1 MAKYNT
7 STYIELAKQKWGT
20 KFDYSQVLYKNSYH
34 KVTIKCLEHDE
45 TFEVDPIAFI
55 RPGVT
60 PDGLCT
66 KCVEPTPSVQC
77 PDEHKD
83 DLHHDSAYG
92 ASDAVFYKILVHHDE
107 TKLVWTQVGTALVTA
122 GQDSHYLNAP
132 DGFKIEVHE
141 EIFGTPSEVL
151 ALKENFKHHNKH
163 KLFYVPRDVYPVSC
177 GSSTSN
183 SDCYITDDEIQL
195 KANQVK
201 FVRDGLLEK
210 QNGVCPICAR
220 SVKLPVLDHFH
231 TKRHNG
237 DGKVRGVLCNTCNR
251 MIGVIEN
258 NALKNGINFSDLPS
272 FLRLCADYASKDH
285 YPYIHPSEVQRE
297 PKVSKR
303 NYNQLKKAYDKK
315 AKFPEYP
322 ASAKLTKRLA
332 ELFNEY
338 CISPYN

>member
-7 STYIELAKQKWGT
+7 STYIELAKEKWGT
-20 KFDYSQVLYKNSYH
+20 KFDYNQVLYKNSYH

-60 PDGLCT
+60 PDGCCT
-66 KCVEPTPSVQC
+66 KCVEPTPVVHC
-77 PDEHKD
+77 TDEHKD
-83 DLHHDSAYG
+83 DLQHDR
-92 ASDAVFYKILVHHDE
+92 AVFYKILVHHDE
-107 TKLVWTQVGTALVTA
+107 TKLVWAQVGTALVTA
-122 GQDSHYLNAP
+122 DQGSHYLNAP

-151 ALKENFKHHNKH
+151 ALKENYKHSNKH
-163 KLFYVPRDVYPVSC
+163 KLFYVPRDVYVSF
-177 GSSTSN
+177 GGTSTSN

-210 QNGVCPICAR
+210 QKGVCPICAR

-338 CISPYN
+338 NISPYN

>member
-7 STYIELAKQKWGT
+7 STYIELAQEKWGT
-20 KFDYSQVLYKNSYH
+20 KFDYSKVLYKNSYH
-34 KVTIKCLEHDE
+34 KVTVKCLEHDE

-60 PDGLCT
+60 PDGFCT
-66 KCVEPTPSVQC
+66 KCVPPVPKVLPVQC
-77 PDEHKD
+77 TAAQ
-83 DLHHDSAYG
+83 SV
-92 ASDAVFYKILVHHDE
+92 SDNTNAVFYKIAVHHDE
-107 TKLVWTQVGTALVTA
+107 TKLVWTQVGTALVT
-122 GQDSHYLNAP
+122 GDQPGHYANAP
-132 DGFKIEVHE
+132 NGFKIEVLE
-141 EIFGTPSEVL
+141 EIFGTQSEVL
-151 ALKENFKHHNKH
+151 ALKENFKHLNKH
-163 KLFYVPRDVYPVSC
+163 KLFYVPSDVYPVI
-177 GSSTSN
+177 GSSGSTSS

-210 QNGVCPICAR
+210 QAGVCPLCAR

-258 NALKNGINFSDLPS
+258 NAIKNGINFSDLPS
-272 FLRLCADYASKDH
+272 FLKRCADYASKDH
-285 YPYIHPSEVQRE
+285 YPLIHPSEVTRS

-303 NYNQLKKAYDKK
+303 NYNQLKKVYDKK

-332 ELFNEY
+332 ELFAEY
-338 CISPYN
+338 GISPYN

>member
-7 STYIELAKQKWGT
+7 SKYIELAQEKWGT
-20 KFDYSQVLYKNSYH
+20 KFDYSKVLYKNSYH
-34 KVTIKCLEHDE
+34 KVAVKCLEHDE

-60 PDGLCT
+60 PDGFCT
-66 KCVEPTPSVQC
+66 KCVPQVLPVQC
-77 PDEHKD
+77 TSAQKD
-83 DLHHDSAYG
+83 DLHNDS
-92 ASDAVFYKILVHHDE
+92 SDSAVFYKIAVHHEE
-107 TKLVWTQVGTALVTA
+107 TKLVWTQVGTALVTE
-122 GQDSHYLNAP
+122 GQADQPEHYANAP
-132 DGFKIEVHE
+132 DGFKIEVLE
-141 EIFGTPSEVL
+141 EIFGTPNEVL
-151 ALKENFKHHNKH
+151 QLKENFKHNNKH
-163 KLFYVPRDVYPVSC
+163 KLFYVPSAVSPIAA
-177 GSSTSN
+177 GD
-183 SDCYITDDEIQL
+183 DCYITQDEIQL

-210 QNGVCPICAR
+210 QSGVCPICAR

-237 DGKVRGVLCNTCNR
+237 DGKIRGVLCNTCNR

-258 NALKNGINFSDLPS
+258 NAIKNGINFSDLPA
-272 FLRLCADYASKDH
+272 FLRRCADYASKDH
-285 YPYIHPSEVQRE
+285 YPLIHPSEVERN

-303 NYNQLKKAYDKK
+303 NYNQLKKVYDKK

-332 ELFNEY
+332 ELFDEY
-338 CISPYN
+338 SISPYN

>member
-1 MAKYNT
+1 MAKYTT
-7 STYIELAKQKWGT
+7 STYIELAQEKWGT
-20 KFDYSQVLYKNSYH
+20 KFDYSKVLYKNSYR
-34 KVTIKCLEHDE
+34 KVTVKCLEHDE

-60 PDGLCT
+60 PDGFCT
-66 KCVEPTPSVQC
+66 KCVPPVPKVLPVQC
-77 PDEHKD
+77 TSDHKD
-83 DLHHDSAYG
+83 DLCHDSPYAPN
-92 ASDAVFYKILVHHDE
+92 AVFYKIAVHHDE
-107 TKLVWTQVGTALVTA
+107 TKLVWTQVGTALVT
-122 GQDSHYLNAP
+122 GDQPSHYTNAP
-132 DGFKIEVHE
+132 NGFKIEVLE

-151 ALKENFKHHNKH
+151 VLKEKFKHNNKH
-163 KLFYVPRDVYPVSC
+163 KLFYVPSAVSPIA
-177 GSSTSN
+177 SN
-183 SDCYITDDEIQL
+183 DDCYITQDEIQL

-210 QNGVCPICAR
+210 QSGVCPICAR

-272 FLRLCADYASKDH
+272 FLRRCADYASKDH
-285 YPYIHPSEVQRE
+285 YPLIHPSEVLRE

-338 CISPYN
+338 SISPYN